1 FTCSDPLSR
10 GLALILTY
18 KVGIHYRRGTRSSA
32 RRGSCLLFKR
42 TIDTARTDSDKLGN
56 LHFVVS
62 FPIQLPDPLMKTHS
76 LAMTSTTLL
85 CDFFRHCHPGSR
97 TSFSC
102 TALRCRFERTLLL
115 AKELLQGFGKVL
127 LKMKAI

>member
-1 FTCSDPLSR
+1 SLRNSTREVRAFLIGRAVWKRETFPGVFSSSPEQAFTCSDPLSR

-62 FPIQLPDPLMKTHS
+62 FPIQLPDPLM
-76 LAMTSTTLL
+76 
-85 CDFFRHCHPGSR
+85 
-97 TSFSC
+97 
-102 TALRCRFERTLLL
+102 
-115 AKELLQGFGKVL
+115 
-127 LKMKAI
+127 